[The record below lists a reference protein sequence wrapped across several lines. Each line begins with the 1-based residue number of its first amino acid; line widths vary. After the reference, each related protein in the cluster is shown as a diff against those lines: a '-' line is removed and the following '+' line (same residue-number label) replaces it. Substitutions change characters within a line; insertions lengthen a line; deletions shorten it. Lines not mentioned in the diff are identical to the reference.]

1 MRAALSRS
9 RVSVDRPR
17 SSSSARQRSGLMK
30 GKSLPQTNCPESR
43 PLSSRTT
50 SGGIRFGDQPEM
62 SM

>member
-1 MRAALSRS
+1 MN
-9 RVSVDRPR
+9 
-17 SSSSARQRSGLMK
+17 
-30 GKSLPQTNCPESR
+30 GKSLPHTNWPDSR